1 MKEDQIKGMIES
13 KRLIALELRKKRNL
27 AKLQSEKCT
36 DAMKRLVQGLVVGVR
51 DSSVEQAEDME
62 NIVLVDIVQWEE
74 VLLALRNFWIVD
86 YMDIETDDCESNGV
100 DQEMVDLTFGEIPTE
115 SEIQMGIDLEVL

>member
-100 DQEMVDLTFGEIPTE
+100 DQEMVDLTFSEIPAE
-115 SEIQMGIDLEVL
+115 SEIQMDIGLE

>member
-51 DSSVEQAEDME
+51 MDYFESCDFNDQSTKIKSPNFSLNKQISDPCVQNLVSTGGSE
-62 NIVLVDIVQWEE
+62 NIYLVDLW
-74 VLLALRNFWIVD
+74 LSAL
-86 YMDIETDDCESNGV
+86 
-100 DQEMVDLTFGEIPTE
+100 
-115 SEIQMGIDLEVL
+115 

>member
-74 VLLALRNFWIVD
+74 VLLALRNLWIVD

-100 DQEMVDLTFGEIPTE
+100 DQEMVDLTFSEIPAE
-115 SEIQMGIDLEVL
+115 SEIQMDIGLE

>member
-51 DSSVEQAEDME
+51 MDYFESCDFNEQKKKPKAQISLNKQISDPCVQNLVSTGGSE
-62 NIVLVDIVQWEE
+62 NIYLVDLW
-74 VLLALRNFWIVD
+74 LSAL
-86 YMDIETDDCESNGV
+86 
-100 DQEMVDLTFGEIPTE
+100 
-115 SEIQMGIDLEVL
+115 